1 MPRKKYILIFFVIIL
16 LCLSLV
22 SYSNTTIGR
31 VLRFG
36 PANANDY
43 LEFPYHEISTTP
55 HYFKFG
61 EANLENI
68 VKSRF
73 YDVTYGNNQK
83 VGDLDKFLEDTDTT
97 SFIVIYKD
105 NIIYEKYYNNYNR
118 ESIVTSFSISK
129 SFTSTLIGIA
139 IDEGYIKSVYDPITD
154 YLPELKKRDPRFSNI
169 KIIDLL
175 HMSSGLSYKEPPDDI
190 YTYFAPD
197 LRKLALEKTQ
207 VVEDP
212 GNSFLYNNYNPL
224 FLGMIIE
231 RSTGRTV
238 SEYLEEKILK
248 PIGMEFDGSWSIDAN
263 DFEKMES
270 GINCR
275 AIDFAKFGRLYLRKG
290 NWNGKQIISTGWSVA
305 STAPYGPENNEYYPN
320 IPIFKEYPGYY
331 SLMWWGIRRDDKNY
345 DFYAAGNHGQYIYV
359 SPEKNLIIVRNGISY
374 GKGMESEDMSCWPII
389 FYQFANQ
396 FPSE

>member
-1 MPRKKYILIFFVIIL
+1 
-16 LCLSLV
+16 
-22 SYSNTTIGR
+22 
-31 VLRFG
+31 
-36 PANANDY
+36 
-43 LEFPYHEISTTP
+43 
-55 HYFKFG
+55 
-61 EANLENI
+61 
-68 VKSRF
+68 
-73 YDVTYGNNQK
+73 
-83 VGDLDKFLEDTDTT
+83 
-97 SFIVIYKD
+97 
-105 NIIYEKYYNNYNR
+105 
-118 ESIVTSFSISK
+118 
-129 SFTSTLIGIA
+129 
-139 IDEGYIKSVYDPITD
+139 
-154 YLPELKKRDPRFSNI
+154 
-169 KIIDLL
+169 
-175 HMSSGLSYKEPPDDI
+175 
-190 YTYFAPD
+190 
-197 LRKLALEKTQ
+197 
-207 VVEDP
+207 
-212 GNSFLYNNYNPL
+212 
-224 FLGMIIE
+224 MIIE

-238 SEYLEEKILK
+238 SEYLEEKIWK

-374 GKGMESEDMSCWPII
+374 GKGMESEDMSWWPII